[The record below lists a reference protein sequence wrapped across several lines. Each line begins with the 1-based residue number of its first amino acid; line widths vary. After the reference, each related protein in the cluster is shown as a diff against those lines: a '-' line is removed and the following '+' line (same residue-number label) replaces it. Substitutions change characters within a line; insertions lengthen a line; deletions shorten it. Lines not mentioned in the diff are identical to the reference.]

1 MLAKI
6 LRVACSILLLTLLP
20 AEFFSSLPHAA
31 TEDLLEKSRAM
42 YAALNSY
49 SDTGIVTHDYGYT
62 NSPAHDHHK
71 FITSLKR
78 SPRGFYFE
86 FNKEGGDRYVIW
98 GDPQAFHT
106 WWKATGVESDY
117 PNPDNAGAFTTSA
130 VNTVGATGKIVSLL
144 YKKGALPSDFAYFN
158 DAVVEGKENIS
169 AHECYRLVGTA
180 KDVYGTGH
188 EVNVRKLSV
197 WIDTDS
203 LLIRKIVEEWKPLPG
218 QVSRITTTFEPQANP
233 ALDESKFKFTLP

>member
-1 MLAKI
+1 
-6 LRVACSILLLTLLP
+6 
-20 AEFFSSLPHAA
+20 
-31 TEDLLEKSRAM
+31 M

-98 GDPQAFHT
+98 GEQQAFHT
-106 WWKATGVESDY
+106 WWKATGVQSDY

-130 VNTVGATGKIVSLL
+130 VNTLGATSKIVPFL
-144 YKKGALPSDFAYFN
+144 YKKGALPSDFAYMN
-158 DAVVEGKENIS
+158 DAVVEG
-169 AHECYRLVGTA
+169 
-180 KDVYGTGH
+180 
-188 EVNVRKLSV
+188 
-197 WIDTDS
+197 
-203 LLIRKIVEEWKPLPG
+203 
-218 QVSRITTTFEPQANP
+218 
-233 ALDESKFKFTLP
+233 

>member
-62 NSPAHDHHK
+62 NSPAHD
-71 FITSLKR
+71 
-78 SPRGFYFE
+78 
-86 FNKEGGDRYVIW
+86 DRYVIW